1 MVNATYP
8 YRKSIRSFV
17 VYCENL
23 KSCQYWGWELRC
35 SPYKRTNQSGVGPSI
50 HAHIYRNSKRVPVLH
65 VASFSDLKKFLL
77 SPEQREITEHEFENR
92 MDDIPPYVPQ
102 VNRWCDVWQVLLHLY
117 MYTLYPVITR
127 LLYQSTNIS
136 SSTKMAMSTVTFQKL
151 NKKKTNFCRI
161 SRNTGLLQGKVL
173 SPMYLND
180 LASHFIT
187 ENCPSVEFKVLNL
200 FVLKF
205 ADDTVI
211 FANFPHEL
219 I

>member
-1 MVNATYP
+1 
-8 YRKSIRSFV
+8 
-17 VYCENL
+17 
-23 KSCQYWGWELRC
+23 
-35 SPYKRTNQSGVGPSI
+35 
-50 HAHIYRNSKRVPVLH
+50 
-65 VASFSDLKKFLL
+65 
-77 SPEQREITEHEFENR
+77 
-92 MDDIPPYVPQ
+92 
-102 VNRWCDVWQVLLHLY
+102 
-117 MYTLYPVITR
+117 
-127 LLYQSTNIS
+127 
-136 SSTKMAMSTVTFQKL
+136 MSTVTFQKL
-151 NKKKTNFCRI
+151 NKKKANFCRI